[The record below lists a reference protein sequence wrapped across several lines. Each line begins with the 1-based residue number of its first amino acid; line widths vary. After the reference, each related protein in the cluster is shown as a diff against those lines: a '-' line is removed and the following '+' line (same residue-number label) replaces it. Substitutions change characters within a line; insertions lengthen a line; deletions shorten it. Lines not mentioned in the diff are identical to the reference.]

1 MKKIQRAYRGTRPRV
16 FTAIAAY
23 NNGLFVRDIVLRARK
38 YSDGVIVANDAS
50 HDNTS
55 KAAEDAGAMVVN
67 HTVNQGYG
75 VSIRDCFEVAKANRA
90 DIVVT
95 LDGDNQHFPEE
106 IPLLVAPI
114 INGEAEFVIG
124 SRFMGGHTNMPRYR
138 KIGIY
143 IINWLFNIGSSQK
156 ITDSQCGFKAYSR
169 KVVDEF
175 PITEPRMGASV
186 EIPIKIRAKGIRI
199 KEVSVSCSYHSDGS
213 SLNPIWHALGVIC
226 VAVKFRLL
234 VEWQKLQHKSLCGQS
249 LLLKFGGRK

>member
-1 MKKIQRAYRGTRPRV
+1 MKEIQQPSKGTTPILLA
-16 FTAIAAY
+16 AIASY
-23 NNGLFVRDIVLRARK
+23 NNGPFIGDIVSRAKK
-38 YSDGVIVANDAS
+38 YTDGVIVVNDAS

-55 KAAEDAGAMVVN
+55 QAAEDAGAIVVN

-75 VSIRDCFEVAKANRA
+75 ISIRDCFEVAKSNGA

-138 KIGIY
+138 KIGIL
-143 IINWLFNIGSSQK
+143 IITWLFNIGSSQK
-156 ITDSQCGFKAYSR
+156 VTDSQSGFKAYSR
-169 KVVDEF
+169 KIVDDF

-186 EIPIKIRAKGIRI
+186 EIPIKIRGKGIRI
-199 KEVSVSCSYHSDGS
+199 KEVSVSCSYHADGS
-213 SLNPIWHALGVIC
+213 TLNPIWHAIGVTC
-226 VAVKFRLL
+226 VVLKSRLL
-234 VEWQKLQHKSLCGQS
+234 VEWQKLK
-249 LLLKFGGRK
+249 LKPIFRQDSFLRLGGRK